1 MVLKKYLGYMGPNFL
16 KVAISLSLLLT
27 TLSFLALFGEELALG
42 LEPMPFFLDVFG
54 CQDAVLLFLLLFGLV
69 GRCLVILLLGQNTI
83 FFFLLTFLAYNVNLL
98 IGVFL
103 LLDDYLPFI
112 DQFIDFSLSQFVALI
127 RYQLHGLAFFIDE
140 ADDLRG
146 NFLFDFEILFE
157 FFDFFLNFGLFD
169 SVEALHGLEDAV
181 NSSLYILNLKL
192 TLNLRLIKLLTILR
206 NLLS

>member
-1 MVLKKYLGYMGPNFL
+1 M
-16 KVAISLSLLLT
+16 AISLFLLLT

-112 DQFIDFSLSQFVALI
+112 DQFIDFSLSQFVALV
-127 RYQLHGLAFFIDE
+127 RYQLYGLAFFVDE

-181 NSSLYILNLKL
+181 NSSLCILNLKL
-192 TLNLRLIKLLTILR
+192 TLDLRLIELLTILR